1 MRRNKTTAPTHNIKK
16 IPKTMPYPLLAFIT
30 LFTQPSTMLS
40 LTVTVEFLG
49 TYIGSFIDEFELSS
63 LPSQQEA
70 VS

>member
-1 MRRNKTTAPTHNIKK
+1 
-16 IPKTMPYPLLAFIT
+16 MPYPLLAFIT

-49 TYIGSFIDEFELSS
+49 TYIGSFIDEFGLSS